1 MPGLIA
7 RSKKG
12 KKYEDDDIDRD
23 SEMQRKRDGKVRTPR
38 KFLKARFTLNQ
49 RGKNKDTVYSKVWNK
64 RTPLNNHTPGKRM
77 LDFPIPRGSEI
88 KELARFNCAQQKR
101 EKI

>member
-1 MPGLIA
+1 MHQNQRSKSLPGLIA

-38 KFLKARFTLNQ
+38 KFLKTRFTINQ
-49 RGKNKDTVYSKVWNK
+49 RGK
-64 RTPLNNHTPGKRM
+64 
-77 LDFPIPRGSEI
+77 I
-88 KELARFNCAQQKR
+88 KILYTLRSG
-101 EKI
+101 ISVLP